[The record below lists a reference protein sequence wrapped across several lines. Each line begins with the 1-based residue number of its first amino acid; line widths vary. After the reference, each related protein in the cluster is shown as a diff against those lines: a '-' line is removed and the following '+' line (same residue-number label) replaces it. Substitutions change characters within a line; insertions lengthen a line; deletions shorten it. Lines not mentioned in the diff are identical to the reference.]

1 MSKVFLAL
9 IDGMRPDSLTA
20 CNHPFFQ
27 ELKKTSLCSMNMR
40 SVMPSVTLPCHM
52 SLFHSVCAERHG
64 ILTNTYVPQ
73 VREIK
78 GLCEVLSG
86 AGKFC
91 SFFYSWENLRDLSRP
106 RSLASA
112 CYFGGQHY
120 TYQEADRRLTEEA
133 YKMLQGENPS
143 DFIFF
148 YQCQVDEMGH
158 KYSWM
163 SEEYLQAVNNSL
175 DNVQRLAEILPED
188 YALIVTADHGG
199 HDRSHGSEMEEDM
212 AIPVFIRHSSITPG
226 QLPDNTRIIDIAPT
240 ITHLMDVP
248 SDPDWEGRSL
258 L

>member
-1 MSKVFLAL
+1 
-9 IDGMRPDSLTA
+9 
-20 CNHPFFQ
+20 
-27 ELKKTSLCSMNMR
+27 
-40 SVMPSVTLPCHM
+40 
-52 SLFHSVCAERHG
+52 
-64 ILTNTYVPQ
+64 
-73 VREIK
+73 
-78 GLCEVLSG
+78 
-86 AGKFC
+86 
-91 SFFYSWENLRDLSRP
+91 
-106 RSLASA
+106 
-112 CYFGGQHY
+112 
-120 TYQEADRRLTEEA
+120 
-133 YKMLQGENPS
+133 MLQGENPS

-188 YALIVTADHGG
+188 YTLIVTADHGG

-212 AIPVFIRHSSITPG
+212 AIPVFIRHSSIAPG
-226 QLPDNTRIIDIAPT
+226 QLPDNTSIIDIAPT